1 MFRNLEE
8 EMKKRKA
15 CSADGVESVCEMEV
29 IENEEKI
36 DMNTGRRMAE
46 DGQHSNVESVGSV
59 EFNSE

>member
-1 MFRNLEE
+1 
-8 EMKKRKA
+8 MKKRKA

-29 IENEEKI
+29 VENEEKI